1 MVDDRRRAIRDA
13 DAASP
18 WHDVRRFWLVLMQV
32 YSQDC
37 ARAGDK
43 LDPKDLRY
51 ERGHVA
57 HFMHG
62 LINARTAAERE
73 RIIEGAA

>member
-1 MVDDRRRAIRDA
+1 
-13 DAASP
+13 
-18 WHDVRRFWLVLMQV
+18 MQV

-43 LDPKDLRY
+43 LGPKDLRY

-62 LINARTAAERE
+62 LINARTAAEPE

>member
-1 MVDDRRRAIRDA
+1 MSTTNPPAPHDTGVVPA
-13 DAASP
+13 
-18 WHDVRRFWLVLMQV
+18 WHDVRRFWLASMEV

-37 ARAGDK
+37 ARAGVDN
-43 LDPKDLRY
+43 LDLKDLRY

-62 LINARTAAERE
+62 LINARRC
-73 RIIEGAA
+73 R